1 MGSFSEGWTEVDV
14 EAVIARGNPDE
25 LLYVPIVVGM
35 NAVDFDREWAE
46 GICIALASHAN
57 FNVRGNAILG
67 FGHIAR
73 TCRYLNAEQIVPIIS
88 NALSD
93 PSEYVRDHADNAAC
107 DLQVY
112 LGVLVPGYDT
122 AKTEEIYET
131 IIELQ
136 RSNGP

>member
-1 MGSFSEGWTEVDV
+1 MGPFSEGWTEVDV

-35 NAVDFDREWAE
+35 NAADFDREWAE

-73 TCRYLNAEQIVPIIS
+73 TCRSLNTEQIVPLIS

-136 RSNGP
+136 RSNDP